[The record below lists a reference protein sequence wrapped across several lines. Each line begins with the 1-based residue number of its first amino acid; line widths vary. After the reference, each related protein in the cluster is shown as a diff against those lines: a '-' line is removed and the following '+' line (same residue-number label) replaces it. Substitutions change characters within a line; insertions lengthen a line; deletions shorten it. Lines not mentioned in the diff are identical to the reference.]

1 MIILLFILI
10 GLYSNA
16 QITNTSKVIYKATKA
31 DTITFAVSP
40 IQPTHLTVKVSNEVI
55 ENNVLLSGYH
65 VLNLA
70 LDSGDIVTA
79 QSDRL
84 LAHTIYRNGVN
95 VTPALVADNS
105 FAEFLA
111 FYNSLT
117 TAQKNKLNIYGLYKQ
132 GLSIKQLKKSQ

>member
-1 MIILLFILI
+1 MKTLIILLFPAL
-10 GLYSNA
+10 LSA
-16 QITNTSKVIYKATKA
+16 QISNISKVIYKATKS

-40 IQPTHLTVKVSNEVI
+40 MQPTHLTLKVSNEAI
-55 ENNVLLSGYH
+55 DNNVLLDGYH
-65 VLNLA
+65 VLNLV

-84 LAHTIYRNGVN
+84 LANTIYKNGVN

-105 FAEFLA
+105 FSEFLA

-132 GLSIKQLKKSQ
+132 GLSIKELKK